1 MSSNIIVVRI
11 CEFCKNEFDARTTT
25 TRYCSHKCNSR
36 GYKQN
41 VKELKIKLSDRET
54 ITKSLLPYEI
64 LNSKPYLS
72 ISESCKLMG
81 ISRSTI
87 YRLIQHD
94 KIIIHKIGSR
104 TIIRNIDINNF
115 FNNNNK

>member
-1 MSSNIIVVRI
+1 MSSNINVVRI

-41 VKELKIKLSDRET
+41 VKELKIKLSNRET
-54 ITKSLLPYEI
+54 LTKSVVPYEI

-72 ISESCKLMG
+72 ISESCKLIG

-94 KIIIHKIGSR
+94 KIITYKIGSR
-104 TIIRNIDINNF
+104 TIIRNIDINNLI
-115 FNNNNK
+115 NNNKK

>member
-41 VKELKIKLSDRET
+41 VKELKVKLSDKET
-54 ITKSLLPYEI
+54 HTKSVLPYEI

-72 ISESCKLMG
+72 ISESCKLLG

-87 YRLIQHD
+87 YRLIQHN
-94 KIIIHKIGSR
+94 KIITHKIGRR
-104 TIIRNIDINNF
+104 TIIRNIDIDNL

>member
-11 CEFCKNEFDARTTT
+11 CEFCKNEFEARTTT
-25 TRYCSHKCNSR
+25 TKYCSHKCNSR

-41 VKELKIKLSDRET
+41 VKELKIKISDRET
-54 ITKSLLPYEI
+54 ITKSVLPYEI

-72 ISESCKLMG
+72 ISESCKLLG

-87 YRLIQHD
+87 YRLIQQK
-94 KIIIHKIGSR
+94 KIDTHKIGNRS
-104 TIIRNIDINNF
+104 IIRNIDINNLF
-115 FNNNNK
+115 IENNK